1 MKLVNDIKSK
11 ATAIKNTFDDNVKN
25 GGNNLYEKYIN
36 DLPSTDK
43 LYGKKLDEFL
53 DKRKKKK
60 ENNKDIFSELIG
72 IFDIFLG
79 TARQR
84 VGSEDKFQNK
94 QIIKQHAIDSVR
106 VTLESSKQII
116 ADNVKKI
123 FFSGEGICG
132 ANSLINIDSINLRP
146 QEFDFLNILT
156 VDPNSSSGKI
166 IYEPQSPNINKQ
178 KVNRELYNIFTGGSY
193 QFDTNNNKT
202 LFTTTWDSGNQ
213 HFNFSGLTQSFSSV
227 KVEDFFN
234 DYYSSIELPDIKE
247 IIKTSMLLTLQG
259 GDGESFQFKGS
270 LNKLDRLLKKLFA
283 ICGTQTDRNNI
294 ENQNPSDL
302 FDENDEDVEFYF
314 DFENLEGVDLEDE
327 DNRFKRVLKFTDC
340 DNFEVPANPDIINDF
355 VYLSDKKTIND
366 LVNTTLTRAASDA
379 QEQSGSD
386 IPLANFN
393 LSLLNTFIL
402 NLPKALISSVFSP
415 KIFLPII
422 IVYKLFKSVVN
433 QILNIEDIV
442 KKLSKL
448 FNLII
453 KELFWKF
460 IREFWKRIKK
470 DLLFFLQNIIKRIIK
485 NKYKRYVTIITAL
498 ISLLQKF
505 LQEKIDNCA
514 AIFGTIL
521 STITAA
527 LSAKGGFNVPGIILG
542 LSDKLPGMS
551 KDRIMIDSLERI
563 EALGIN
569 TGPIF
574 GEANNIPKILS
585 GFLDSFIDDMDKNSF
600 VKVAN
605 KEIKI
610 PTPIGPLIIPPGI
623 LNSAGKLF

>member
-132 ANSLINIDSINLRP
+132 ANSLINIDLINLRP

-166 IYEPQSPNINKQ
+166 IYEPQSPNLNKQ

-498 ISLLQKF
+498 IALLQKF

>member
-1 MKLVNDIKSK
+1 M
-11 ATAIKNTFDDNVKN
+11 
-25 GGNNLYEKYIN
+25 
-36 DLPSTDK
+36 
-43 LYGKKLDEFL
+43 
-53 DKRKKKK
+53 
-60 ENNKDIFSELIG
+60 
-72 IFDIFLG
+72 
-79 TARQR
+79 
-84 VGSEDKFQNK
+84 
-94 QIIKQHAIDSVR
+94 
-106 VTLESSKQII
+106 TLESSKQII

>member
-1 MKLVNDIKSK
+1 M
-11 ATAIKNTFDDNVKN
+11 
-25 GGNNLYEKYIN
+25 
-36 DLPSTDK
+36 
-43 LYGKKLDEFL
+43 
-53 DKRKKKK
+53 
-60 ENNKDIFSELIG
+60 
-72 IFDIFLG
+72 
-79 TARQR
+79 
-84 VGSEDKFQNK
+84 
-94 QIIKQHAIDSVR
+94 
-106 VTLESSKQII
+106 
-116 ADNVKKI
+116 
-123 FFSGEGICG
+123 
-132 ANSLINIDSINLRP
+132 
-146 QEFDFLNILT
+146 
-156 VDPNSSSGKI
+156 
-166 IYEPQSPNINKQ
+166 
-178 KVNRELYNIFTGGSY
+178 
-193 QFDTNNNKT
+193 
-202 LFTTTWDSGNQ
+202 
-213 HFNFSGLTQSFSSV
+213 
-227 KVEDFFN
+227 
-234 DYYSSIELPDIKE
+234 
-247 IIKTSMLLTLQG
+247 
-259 GDGESFQFKGS
+259 
-270 LNKLDRLLKKLFA
+270 
-283 ICGTQTDRNNI
+283 
-294 ENQNPSDL
+294 
-302 FDENDEDVEFYF
+302 
-314 DFENLEGVDLEDE
+314 
-327 DNRFKRVLKFTDC
+327 
-340 DNFEVPANPDIINDF
+340 
-355 VYLSDKKTIND
+355 
-366 LVNTTLTRAASDA
+366 
-379 QEQSGSD
+379 
-386 IPLANFN
+386 
-393 LSLLNTFIL
+393 